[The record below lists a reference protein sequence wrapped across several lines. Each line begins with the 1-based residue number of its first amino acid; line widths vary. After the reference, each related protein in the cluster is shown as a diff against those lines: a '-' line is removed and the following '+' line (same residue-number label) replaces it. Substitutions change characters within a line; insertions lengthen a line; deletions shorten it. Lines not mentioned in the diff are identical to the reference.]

1 LNIKKYIYIISGLI
15 VGVLL
20 TYFLMKQFQTS
31 SSTNESHV
39 IAYEIKKLN
48 KMIVAEQM
56 YSDVYS
62 HKNSR
67 YIPGLQDFFSFDKR
81 VLLLV
86 NAKVQA
92 TYDLSKLKIEIDS
105 TDKKIIIQKVPDLEI
120 QTYPDVKF
128 YDLEQSSLNSFG
140 KDELNKIQ
148 ENAIKHIEKSIEKEI
163 LEKEAHAQLI
173 ENLGNLYLLGKAYG
187 WEVVD
192 KTPYAKELEL
202 KFN

>member
-1 LNIKKYIYIISGLI
+1 LNIKKYTYLIGGLLI
-15 VGVLL
+15 GILL
-20 TYFLMKQFQTS
+20 TYFLMKQFQTN

-48 KMIVAEQM
+48 KMIVAEQA

-67 YIPGLQDFFSFDKR
+67 YVPGLQDFFSFDKK

-92 TYDLSKLKIEIDS
+92 TYDLSKLEIEIDS
-105 TDKKIIIQKVPDLEI
+105 INQKIIIQKVPDLEI

-128 YDLEQSSLNSFG
+128 YDLEQSSLNSFN
-140 KDELNKIQ
+140 KDELNTIQ
-148 ENAIKHIEKSIEKEI
+148 QNAIKHIEKSIDKGK
-163 LEKEAHAQLI
+163 LEKEAHTQLI

>member
-1 LNIKKYIYIISGLI
+1 MKIKKYLYLTLGLF
-15 VGVLL
+15 VGIFL
-20 TYFLMKQFQTS
+20 TYFLMKQFQTD

-39 IAYEIKKLN
+39 IAYEIKKMN

-56 YSDVYS
+56 FSDVYS

-67 YIPGLQDFFSFDKR
+67 YIPGLKDYFSFDKK

-92 TYDLSKLKIEIDS
+92 TYDLSKLSIEIDS
-105 TDKKIIIQKVPDLEI
+105 INQKIIIQKVPDLEI

-128 YDLEQSSLNSFG
+128 YDLEQSSLNSFS
-140 KDELNKIQ
+140 KDELNQIQ
-148 ENAIKHIEKSIEKEI
+148 SNAIQHIEKSIDQEK
-163 LEKEAHAQLI
+163 LKKEAHAQLI
-173 ENLGNLYLLGKAYG
+173 DNLGNLYLLGKAYG
-187 WEVVD
+187 WEIVD

>member
-1 LNIKKYIYIISGLI
+1 MKIKKYGYLAGGLLLGI
-15 VGVLL
+15 LL
-20 TYFLMKQFQTS
+20 TYFLMKQFQTE

-56 YSDVYS
+56 FSDVYS

-67 YIPGLQDFFSFDKR
+67 YVPGLKEFFSFDKK

-92 TYDLSKLKIEIDS
+92 TYDLSKLAIQIDS
-105 TDKKIIIQKVPDLEI
+105 IHQKIIIQKVPDLEI

-128 YDLEQSSLNSFG
+128 YDLEQSSLNSFT
-140 KDELNKIQ
+140 KDELNQIQ
-148 ENAIKHIEKSIEKEI
+148 ANAIQHIEKSIDQEK
-163 LEKEAHAQLI
+163 LKKEAHTQLI
-173 ENLGNLYLLGKAYG
+173 DNLGNLYLLGKAYG
-187 WEVVD
+187 WEIVD
-192 KTPYAKELEL
+192 ETPYAKELEL

>member
-1 LNIKKYIYIISGLI
+1 MNIKKYIYLITGLI
-15 VGVLL
+15 VGILL
-20 TYFLMKQFQTS
+20 TYFLMKQFQTN

-48 KMIVAEQM
+48 KMIVAEQT

-92 TYDLSKLKIEIDS
+92 TYDLSKLEIEIDS
-105 TDKKIIIQKVPDLEI
+105 TDKKIIIQKVPNLEI

-148 ENAIKHIEKSIEKEI
+148 ENAIQHIEKSIEKEK